1 MVAIYCRISGKKAEG
16 RDVSIEDQEAQ
27 GIAFA
32 NSKGLPYRIYK
43 DVGISGA
50 KNEVEERPMFAEMFE
65 DMEKGH
71 VDSVFA
77 IDQSR
82 IERNSRVWQLFVYAV
97 TTNDCNYY
105 EGGDLVDFE
114 DPQTKFITG
123 VISLANEL
131 YAAITGQKVKSANRR
146 NALKGKGHG
155 EPPYGYKKD
164 EEGYLIKD
172 EKFAPYVRDIFQWS
186 LDGIGTYTI
195 AKKLIENGAPTKSS
209 LYGDKSIVRKDKY
222 TGREIKYP
230 RKNVKWRG
238 NVVHGMLTNPVYK
251 GERHYADVVV
261 KIDEIVSIEMWDL
274 VSKNLEK
281 NKKNVGPKTKFN
293 YLLNGIVFCAECGS
307 EYRGKIKASGRN
319 TTYYCKGKSQGKSCG
334 SKRGLNIPKLDS
346 FILNHLFES
355 EELHH
360 KLSNL
365 KKNSDKE
372 EKLKKDIDQ
381 LSEKKEEIDESVKH
395 FRSLM
400 ADHRIKDDFRE
411 DYLKVKQDFEEIT
424 EEIKNK
430 KDALAMQSQ
439 VQRKARIDKIFG
451 EFDHTLNFDQI
462 KKSVHTIID
471 SIHVQHLPEQ
481 KNFLIQLNYRGFD
494 RKSVFATDHSQM
506 RWINM
511 SHHEVVPLTDED
523 ISDQDDLIDYFA
535 ETQNWSREKLVDGL
549 KHFEAWNDE
558 FDTYAYPELL
568 NEIKKVG
575 QEEMVTDGQKSII
588 NIETSNIVLNKDQ
601 LYYFN
606 LNTP

>member
-32 NSKGLPYRIYK
+32 NSIGMPYRTYK

-65 DMEKGH
+65 DMEKGY
-71 VDSVFA
+71 VNSVFA

-97 TTNDCNYY
+97 TTNDCKYY

-164 EEGYLIKD
+164 EEGYLIID
-172 EKFAPYVRDIFQWS
+172 EEFAPYVREIFQWS

-195 AKKLIENGAPTKSS
+195 AKKLIEAGVPTKSS
-209 LYGDKSIVRKDKY
+209 LYGEKSIIRKDKY
-222 TGREIKYP
+222 TGREIKYL

-251 GERHYADVVV
+251 GERHYADVVA
-261 KIDEIVSIEMWDL
+261 KIDEIVSKEMWDL
-274 VSKNLEK
+274 VNKNLEK
-281 NKKNVGPKTKFN
+281 NKKNVGPKTKFK

-355 EELHH
+355 EELHN

-365 KKNSDKE
+365 KKDSDKE
-372 EKLKKDIDQ
+372 EKLKGEIDQ
-381 LSEKKEEIDESVKH
+381 LIEKKKEIEASVMHFKNLVADYRIKEDYIDE
-395 FRSLM
+395 
-400 ADHRIKDDFRE
+400 
-411 DYLKVKQDFEEIT
+411 YLKVKKDLEEIT
-424 EEIKNK
+424 EEIKIK
-430 KDALAMQSQ
+430 KKSLAMQSQ
-439 VQRKARIDKIFG
+439 VQRQARIDKIFG
-451 EFDHTLNFDQI
+451 EFDYTLNFDQI
-462 KKSVHTIID
+462 KKSVHSIIE
-471 SIHVQHLPEQ
+471 SIHIQHLPEQ
-481 KNFLIQLNYRGFD
+481 KNFLVQLNYRGFNK
-494 RKSVFATDHSQM
+494 KSVFATDHTQM
-506 RWINM
+506 KWINM

-523 ISDQDDLIDYFA
+523 IRDQDDLIEYLA
-535 ETQNWSREKLVDGL
+535 ENQNWSREKLVDGL
-549 KHFEAWNDE
+549 KHFEVWDE
-558 FDTYAYPELL
+558 KFQSYSYPELL

-575 QEEMVTDGQKSII
+575 QEEMVKDGQKSII
-588 NIETSNIVLNKDQ
+588 NIETSNIALKKEALYHFNK
-601 LYYFN
+601 N
-606 LNTP
+606 

>member
-32 NSKGLPYRIYK
+32 NRLGMPYRIYK

-50 KNEVEERPMFAEMFE
+50 KNEIEKRPMFAEMFE
-65 DMEKGH
+65 DMEKGN
-71 VDSVFA
+71 VSSVFA

-82 IERNSRVWQLFVYAV
+82 IERSSRVWQLFVYAV
-97 TTNDCNYY
+97 TTNDCKYY
-105 EGGDLVDFE
+105 EGGDLVDLE
-114 DPQTKFITG
+114 DPQTIFITG

-164 EEGYLIKD
+164 KEGFLVIDEE
-172 EKFAPYVRDIFQWS
+172 FAPYVRQIFQWS
-186 LDGIGTYTI
+186 LNGVGTYTI
-195 AKKLIENGAPTKSS
+195 ANKLNDSGVPTKSA
-209 LYGDKSIVRKDKY
+209 LYGNRSIVRKDKY
-222 TGREIKYP
+222 TGREVHYP

-251 GERHYADVVV
+251 GERHYADVVAT
-261 KIDEIVSIEMWDL
+261 IDGIVTKDMWNL
-274 VSKNLEK
+274 VNKNLEK
-281 NKKNVGPKTKFN
+281 NKKKVGPKTKFN

-334 SKRGLNIPKLDS
+334 SRRGLNIPKLDS

-365 KKNSDKE
+365 KKDSDKE
-372 EKLKKDIDQ
+372 EKLKEEIDH
-381 LSEKKEEIDESVKH
+381 LLGKKEEINESVKH

-400 ADHRIKDDFRE
+400 SDYRIRDDFRD
-411 DYLKVKQDFEEIT
+411 DYIGVKQKLEEIT
-424 EEIKNK
+424 DEIKNK
-430 KDALAMQSQ
+430 ETELTMQSQ

-451 EFDHTLNFDQI
+451 EFDYTLNFDQI
-462 KKSVHTIID
+462 KKSVHTIVE

-511 SHHEVVPLTDED
+511 SHHELVPLTDED
-523 ISDQDDLIDYFA
+523 IRDQDDLVDYFA
-535 ETQNWSREKLVDGL
+535 VTQNWSKEKLVDGL
-549 KHFEAWNDE
+549 KHFKVWRDGFE
-558 FDTYAYPELL
+558 TYSYPELL

-575 QEEMVTDGQKSII
+575 HKEMVEDGQKSII

-601 LYYFN
+601 IYNFN
-606 LNTP
+606 